1 MKAVDNQKGGVFFL
15 HGYGGTGK
23 TFMWRTLSSALRS
36 KCKIVLAVASSGIA
50 SLLLPGGRTAHSK
63 FKIPVP
69 TEHNATCN
77 IEYDDDHAELLQQ
90 TQLIIW
96 DEAPMAHKYCF
107 EALDTTMKDI
117 MSEHNNCRQ
126 IFGGKVVV
134 FGGDFR
140 QILPVVPRGKR
151 SDIVHSAINAS
162 HIWDHVEVLTLTK
175 NMRLQCGSS
184 PLEKQE
190 MSDFS
195 NWILKVGEGK
205 INEPNDGIV
214 DIKIPPELLIMTFE
228 DPILAI
234 IKSTYPNF
242 FDNYL
247 DYDFL
252 SCRAILAST
261 IEVVEKVNCVVL
273 DMLPGNEI
281 DNNVDYYSLHLC
293 AKSTIPL
300 HL

>member
-1 MKAVDNQKGGVFFL
+1 
-15 HGYGGTGK
+15 
-23 TFMWRTLSSALRS
+23 
-36 KCKIVLAVASSGIA
+36 
-50 SLLLPGGRTAHSK
+50 
-63 FKIPVP
+63 
-69 TEHNATCN
+69 
-77 IEYDDDHAELLQQ
+77 
-90 TQLIIW
+90 
-96 DEAPMAHKYCF
+96 
-107 EALDTTMKDI
+107 
-117 MSEHNNCRQ
+117 
-126 IFGGKVVV
+126 
-134 FGGDFR
+134 
-140 QILPVVPRGKR
+140 
-151 SDIVHSAINAS
+151 
-162 HIWDHVEVLTLTK
+162 
-175 NMRLQCGSS
+175 MRLQCGSS